1 MHLVSQT
8 ALPFQAETFF
18 FLLSTGFLSEKMH
31 VHTLHKDHLHI
42 FQPNSAGISGQTKNV
57 LQTYIDSKQN
67 GSSKVER
74 IFPKIKRET

>member
-1 MHLVSQT
+1 MHLVSQP

-18 FLLSTGFLSEKMH
+18 FLLSIGFLSEKLH

-42 FQPNSAGISGQTKNV
+42 FHLNSAGISDQTKKIV

-67 GSSKVER
+67 GSSKVEH
-74 IFPKIKRET
+74 IKVLCI